1 MDVCWVTLSSVPLK
15 LTYGK
20 ISHDHLFDHVHATLH
35 NGYLGGPNCFVWLS
49 QRKLWRFGWDGKQ
62 NVGKAIVLFIYW
74 KSLTL
79 GQAKKKRCISKIFI
93 SLYTIIT
100 LYNKGILLILKI
112 LYLERYSPSDDDEQ
126 RFTLHQALRGIHS
139 L

>member
-20 ISHDHLFDHVHATLH
+20 ISHDRLFDHVHATLH

-79 GQAKKKRCISKIFI
+79 VQDKIKVYIKNIYFSLHHYYLIQQGDFIGLKDIIFRTLLPSWRWWTECI
-93 SLYTIIT
+93 
-100 LYNKGILLILKI
+100 
-112 LYLERYSPSDDDEQ
+112 
-126 RFTLHQALRGIHS
+126 LHQTQRGIHS